1 MALEEDLVRI
11 AGLASPRG
19 DVTAVLAAEPA
30 SGLRLYLV
38 AFGDGDG
45 RRWIVLDD
53 TGHVVETRNDV
64 RDVASIVAI
73 SELTAE
79 LAGLDDEPRLATPAY
94 LDEAGSAVSES
105 LRGSTGIVEAFVQDV
120 LSGYLVDL
128 G

>member
-1 MALEEDLVRI
+1 MALEADLVRI
-11 AGLASPRG
+11 AGLAAPRG

-30 SGLRLYLV
+30 GGLRLYLV
-38 AFGDGDG
+38 SFGEGDE
-45 RRWIVLDD
+45 RQWLVLDD

-64 RDVASIVAI
+64 RDVASIVAM

-79 LAGLDDEPRLATPAY
+79 LAGVDDEPRLASPAY
-94 LDEAGSAVSES
+94 LDEVGAGVSDA
-105 LRGSTGIVEAFVQDV
+105 LRGSTSIVEAFVQDV